1 MKVKKGTVVKEIEE
15 SIAGDYIAAGWAEVK
30 EIAKKEEKNVIRV

>member
-15 SIAGDYIAAGWAEVK
+15 SIAGDYIAAGWTEVK
-30 EIAKKEEKNVIRV
+30 EIVKKEDKNVINI